1 MANYKEYDPDNN
13 SIRAYLQ
20 AIGKYPLL
28 TPEQE
33 LELGRIVKTGTGHER
48 KRAIDRL
55 VTSNLRLGVSIAKK
69 YLNNG
74 VSLQDLIQEG
84 TLGLFLAAEKFDCTL
99 GYRFSTYAYWWVRQA
114 MTRAIGMRS
123 RTIRIP
129 IGRMETLTKIKRVS
143 RELTQSLG
151 RSPSRLEVADAYG
164 IPLDEL
170 NNRTDEARPCT
181 SLDIRI
187 GTDETI
193 SIGDMVPSDLPSG
206 EDYVWEQETREK
218 IRDSMAYL
226 TDQER
231 ISLILRYGLEGTEP
245 LSCDEVCLILGVKLE
260 RLRQIRR
267 RAMIKLK
274 GKSCRNPL
282 EGLLCNQS

>member
-1 MANYKEYDPDNN
+1 MANYKEYDPDAN

-20 AIGKYPLL
+20 EIGKHPLL

-33 LELGRIVKTGTGHER
+33 LELGRIVKMGTPRER
-48 KRAIDRL
+48 KRAIDKL

-69 YLNNG
+69 HLNNG

-84 TLGLFLAAEKFDCTL
+84 TLGLFLAAEKFDYTL

-123 RTIRIP
+123 RTIRLP
-129 IGRMETLTKIKRVS
+129 VGRMETLTKIKRLS
-143 RELTQSLG
+143 RELTQTLG
-151 RSPSRLEVADAYG
+151 RSPSRKDVADAYG
-164 IPLDEL
+164 MPLDEM
-170 NNRTDEARPCT
+170 NTRMDEARQCT
-181 SLDIRI
+181 SLDLRI

-193 SIGDMVPSDLPSG
+193 SIGDMIPSDLPSG
-206 EDYVWEQETREK
+206 EDYVWERETREK
-218 IRDSMAYL
+218 IRASMAYL

-231 ISLILRYGLEGTEP
+231 IALVFRYGLEGQEP
-245 LSCDEVCLILGVKLE
+245 LSCDEVCLILGVRLE

-267 RAMIKLK
+267 GAMIKMK
-274 GKSCRNPL
+274 RKSCMNQL
-282 EGLLCNQS
+282 EGLLCN